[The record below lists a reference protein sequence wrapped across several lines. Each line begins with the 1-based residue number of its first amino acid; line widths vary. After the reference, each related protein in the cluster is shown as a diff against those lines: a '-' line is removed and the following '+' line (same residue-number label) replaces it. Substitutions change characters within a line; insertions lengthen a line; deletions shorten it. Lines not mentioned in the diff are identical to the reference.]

1 MKRILI
7 IGDKRKPKIQ
17 STLQE
22 LDSWLKER
30 AQTIVLD
37 LALAEGKRS
46 LKGDLA
52 VVLGGDGAFLRAS
65 RIVSPFG
72 IPLVGVHLG
81 AFGFLAELTP
91 ADMYNYLEKALREEC
106 RVSSRMLLSCQLH
119 RGHKVIKE
127 SLGVN
132 DAVISRSSLSRLIS
146 IRLFIDGEEVTVYSS
161 DGLIVSTPTGSTAH
175 CLAAGGPILSP
186 DLDAFIVLPI
196 CPHTLTNRPL
206 VISSDS
212 RIEMEAISEGVEM
225 GLTVD
230 GQVYE
235 DVLPG
240 DRIKVE
246 RARLPLQFVDT
257 GIRSFYAVL
266 REKLVWGGSPK
277 YASS

>member
-1 MKRILI
+1 MKRVLI
-7 IGDKRKPKIQ
+7 IGDTRKPKIQ
-17 STLQE
+17 SALQE
-22 LDSWLKER
+22 LNSWLKER
-30 AQTIVLD
+30 AQTVILD
-37 LALAEGKRS
+37 LAQEEGKRS
-46 LKGDLA
+46 LEGDIA

-65 RIVSPFG
+65 RMVSPFG

-91 ADMYNYLEKALREEC
+91 TDMYDYLEKALRNEC
-106 RVSSRMLLSCQLH
+106 RIVPRMLLNCRLE
-119 RGHKVIKE
+119 RGQKVIKE

-146 IRLFIDGEEVTVYSS
+146 IRLFIDEEEVTVYGS
-161 DGLIVSTPTGSTAH
+161 DGLIVSTPMGSTAH

-186 DLDAFIVLPI
+186 DLDAFVILPI

-212 RIEMEAISEGVEM
+212 RIEMEPTSEGVEI

-235 DVLPG
+235 DILPG

-246 RARLPLQFVDT
+246 RARLPLRFVDT

-266 REKLVWGGSPK
+266 REKLAWGGSPK
-277 YASS
+277 YGSS